1 MTKHT
6 ILFPYYQRYQYYQNQ
21 NNVNQQDAN
30 QSGHRHKK
38 SIPLLSPSAGW
49 LRVVCFPHYTIHQCK
64 AQSKICLSAIFQ
76 TVLPKNVKPALVKS
90 EKMTTDFRLSA
101 TCAPVFHSVRQPP
114 SVKMEAAAASRTH
127 QNYGIFYLFSKKW
140 ARICKIQNPS
150 TDSDRISPFFSVKW
164 GRPTRSCESPE
175 RMDTKC

>member
-114 SVKMEAAAASRTH
+114 SVKMEAAAASVPTKIMEFFTFF
-127 QNYGIFYLFSKKW
+127 QKNGQESAKF
-140 ARICKIQNPS
+140 RIPRQIQTEFPPS
-150 TDSDRISPFFSVKW
+150 FL
-164 GRPTRSCESPE
+164 
-175 RMDTKC
+175 